1 MSACCRMLPHAG
13 PVRSAILHGSTRR
26 HDSNSHD
33 HGGVH
38 SPSPRRACVPKGS
51 SGADLQRGRHGARN
65 RGATPR
71 RLPHRRCAP
80 GWLCL
85 PHGGLLPAPC
95 NAVLIPQRA
104 QHARLSPWHRWCW
117 NAEAKICRGFRLPA
131 MHVIYTVRHETCRA
145 RLQRYARRRACAPPA
160 APVVVVV
167 CCTLRGTMRW
177 VACAPAAAQLLGFAC
192 GTRTHLAPQVGPRF
206 NTKYQTAAESAL
218 NHCYRSCL
226 EVGSSLRRQR
236 GRRLRGL
243 ARCAPL
249 HGTQARPSLHCSC
262 RTATGWQSPCDGHAM
277 REALCRLSPRASS
290 ARLRSHAYT
299 RRRRASRATLR
310 RTSRFA
316 PYSRAH
322 LQRETRGGPAGVRIK
337 KAPVGAAVF
346 GPVRR
351 QSRKGLFLRGLGRGS
366 LDVCDTPVRPWPAH
380 PWPVHPRAPP
390 HRNRHYRHAELS
402 LS

>member
-1 MSACCRMLPHAG
+1 MCACYRMLG

-145 RLQRYARRRACAPPA
+145 RLQRYARAALGLRARRRPRLSQGCMLY
-160 APVVVVV
+160 
-167 CCTLRGTMRW
+167 TLRGTMRW
-177 VACAPAAAQLLGFAC
+177 VACAAAAAQLLGFAC
-192 GTRTHLAPQVGPRF
+192 GTRTHLARRWGRGLIP
-206 NTKYQTAAESAL
+206 SI
-218 NHCYRSCL
+218 
-226 EVGSSLRRQR
+226 RRQPS
-236 GRRLRGL
+236 RR
-243 ARCAPL
+243 
-249 HGTQARPSLHCSC
+249 
-262 RTATGWQSPCDGHAM
+262 
-277 REALCRLSPRASS
+277 
-290 ARLRSHAYT
+290 
-299 RRRRASRATLR
+299 
-310 RTSRFA
+310 
-316 PYSRAH
+316 
-322 LQRETRGGPAGVRIK
+322 
-337 KAPVGAAVF
+337 
-346 GPVRR
+346 
-351 QSRKGLFLRGLGRGS
+351 
-366 LDVCDTPVRPWPAH
+366 
-380 PWPVHPRAPP
+380 
-390 HRNRHYRHAELS
+390 
-402 LS
+402 

>member
-1 MSACCRMLPHAG
+1 MGCMRAG
-13 PVRSAILHGSTRR
+13 RCPAAS
-26 HDSNSHD
+26 
-33 HGGVH
+33 
-38 SPSPRRACVPKGS
+38 
-51 SGADLQRGRHGARN
+51 DLLA
-65 RGATPR
+65 A
-71 RLPHRRCAP
+71 
-80 GWLCL
+80 
-85 PHGGLLPAPC
+85 
-95 NAVLIPQRA
+95 
-104 QHARLSPWHRWCW
+104 HAR
-117 NAEAKICRGFRLPA
+117 IG
-131 MHVIYTVRHETCRA
+131 
-145 RLQRYARRRACAPPA
+145 
-160 APVVVVV
+160 
-167 CCTLRGTMRW
+167 
-177 VACAPAAAQLLGFAC
+177 
-192 GTRTHLAPQVGPRF
+192 PQVGPRF

-226 EVGSSLRRQR
+226 EVLRCAA
-236 GRRLRGL
+236 GRRLCGL

-277 REALCRLSPRASS
+277 REALCRLSPRAGS

-366 LDVCDTPVRPWPAH
+366 LDVCDTPVH
-380 PWPVHPRAPP
+380 PGLCIPVHPRTGIGIIG
-390 HRNRHYRHAELS
+390 HAELS
-402 LS
+402 IS